1 MLSWTCP
8 PNNCVMM
15 SFNRPGHN
23 IVHVPQQ
30 RTDGTGSVT
39 QTTTELW
46 ESEETEGTG
55 TGKDQNYFI
64 L

>member
-1 MLSWTCP
+1 
-8 PNNCVMM
+8 MM